1 MASSLPANWKYSSPW
16 NPNGL
21 PLGMNRRSLSLPLPA
36 PFPVFKFQSQIYG
49 CETTQK
55 QCQENHFAQGT
66 WQLNSPQKLLK
77 RKNTYILNANLKQIQ
92 RFVEPLFTLWCCW
105 RYEYTPNEL
114 TDYGKPML
122 KNLLSFLT
130 RDLGSLK
137 AYRVSHRLLTLAC
150 ISKYIKCRLLYTK
163 QKGMYYQMEQTE
175 LIRAVINQIKKYL
188 LNISASPALSC

>member
-1 MASSLPANWKYSSPW
+1 MFSSSMASSLPVNWKYSSTR

-21 PLGMNRRSLSLPLPA
+21 PLGMNRRSLSLPLPP

-105 RYEYTPNEL
+105 RYEYIPNEL
-114 TDYGKPML
+114 TDYEKSML
-122 KNLLSFLT
+122 K
-130 RDLGSLK
+130 
-137 AYRVSHRLLTLAC
+137 
-150 ISKYIKCRLLYTK
+150 ISW
-163 QKGMYYQMEQTE
+163 
-175 LIRAVINQIKKYL
+175 VF
-188 LNISASPALSC
+188 